1 MSALVP
7 VSPAHGGPP
16 ERPGRTLADLVP
28 VFCGWFRT
36 MRGAAENTVKA
47 YGESL
52 SAFARFCASADVTRP
67 EAVSFQLVEMY
78 LATLTERRGLKAT
91 SANRHLHAIR
101 SFFKFLRRDGHTSG
115 NPADDVFSLKTP
127 KRLPRRLSIPQQER
141 LLAHLAQS
149 ESLEG
154 RRTYALVATA
164 LFCGLRVEEL
174 ATLRLDHVDLEAGRL
189 RVVGKGDKE
198 RELPIVPRLAAIL
211 REYIEQIRPRLVAV
225 KVRGSIYRDSGHRV
239 WQMSYR
245 VNGERFSK
253 STHTSDAAEA
263 RRILADCVRDLTIEQ
278 ESPYLFVRA
287 AVGHVK
293 RRRGK
298 PLLTRTIFH
307 IISTQISP
315 VVGQPIN
322 PYQFRHSFAS
332 RLRENGPPLELIQEA
347 LGHADLRTTLI
358 YAQISSK
365 KRHEDLARYLEGGR

>member
-1 MSALVP
+1 M
-7 VSPAHGGPP
+7 
-16 ERPGRTLADLVP
+16 
-28 VFCGWFRT
+28 
-36 MRGAAENTVKA
+36 
-47 YGESL
+47 
-52 SAFARFCASADVTRP
+52 
-67 EAVSFQLVEMY
+67 
-78 LATLTERRGLKAT
+78 
-91 SANRHLHAIR
+91 R
-101 SFFKFLRRDGHTSG
+101 SFSCANLAIASNLERSATPPVGFVGKLSNSILQPGSQADRKAAKAQNVNAKMFAFSIGPVEPQFAAGLGSAADGMLGTTLWFPTLHTSG